1 MSSGYAHP
9 EVTCEAVWLV
19 SRPGLVTLLVLHGCL
34 PAAVQPR
41 VSGASCFSMAT
52 VCVLCVMSDV
62 STVLCVSF
70 GVGSLALAF
79 YDLGLN
85 PETLRSWGLT
95 RRQSKGRSSDTGW
108 WGLKERLGT

>member
-1 MSSGYAHP
+1 MSSGYVHP
-9 EVTCEAVWLV
+9 EVTCEAAWLV

-52 VCVLCVMSDV
+52 VCVLCVTSDV

-85 PETLRSWGLT
+85 PETLRSWSLT
-95 RRQSKGRSSDTGW
+95 GRQSKGRSSDTGW

>member
-1 MSSGYAHP
+1 MSSGYVHP
-9 EVTCEAVWLV
+9 EVTCEAAWLV

-52 VCVLCVMSDV
+52 VCVLC
-62 STVLCVSF
+62 
-70 GVGSLALAF
+70 SLALAF

-85 PETLRSWGLT
+85 PETLRSWSLT
-95 RRQSKGRSSDTGW
+95 GRQSKGRSSDTGW